1 VSVAVAVVCLLTAA
15 AAIFKGAGVGSLI
28 AVMVVSS
35 VVQMACVTVNLVLMY
50 DFLKLG
56 AKSLGAR
63 AGRSALLTSVLGIL
77 ACVVVPITAFTM
89 LA

>member
-1 VSVAVAVVCLLTAA
+1 MLTAT

-35 VVQMACVTVNLVLMY
+35 VVQMACVTINLVLMY

-56 AKSLGAR
+56 AKSLGVR
-63 AGRSALLTSVLGIL
+63 AGHSALLTSVLGIL